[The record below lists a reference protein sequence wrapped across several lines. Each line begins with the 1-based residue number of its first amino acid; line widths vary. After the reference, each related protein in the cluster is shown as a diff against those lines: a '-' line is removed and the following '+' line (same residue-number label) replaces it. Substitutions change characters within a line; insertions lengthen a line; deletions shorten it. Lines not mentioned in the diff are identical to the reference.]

1 MSGVAARA
9 TCGAGSLPVAGL
21 ATSAGPQLTV
31 ESMNQRVRG
40 AAYAVR
46 GAIVVRA
53 GELEA
58 KIRAG
63 QGSELPFDDIIYCNI
78 GNPQQLGQKPMT
90 FSRQVLALLSCPT
103 LMDDPR
109 AAEIFAPDAIE
120 RARKYSA
127 AIGTGGTGAYSHSQG
142 VIGIREDVAAFI
154 SERDGFPCDPAS
166 LFLTDG
172 ASPAVKMMVQSLVAE
187 RDRDGLM
194 IPIPQYPLYTA
205 SLAVEG
211 GVAIPY
217 FLDEDKGW
225 GTTVEELERA
235 FEEAKAGGKTTPR
248 GLVVINPGN
257 PTGSCMPADTVRD
270 VTQFAAD
277 KGLVL
282 MADEVYQENVWRDDT
297 PFTSFKKAACELG
310 LLDPERPNSGAP
322 GPRGSLQLVSMH
334 SVSKGFMGECGRR
347 GGYMEL
353 CGFDKEVAMQL
364 YKLASISLCSNIDGQ
379 VMVGLMSRPPR
390 KGDAS
395 FESWTSE
402 RDGILASMRRRAA
415 KLSAAFATMEGVSC
429 AEPEGALYAFPR
441 VELPQRAVEA
451 AAAEGVAPDAL
462 YCMRLLEQTGIVVVP
477 GSGFGQ
483 REGTFHFRTTILPSE
498 DAIDAVIERMG
509 AFHSAF
515 LAEFK

>member
-1 MSGVAARA
+1 MMASVASAGRAVSGVAARA

-154 SERDGFPCDPAS
+154 SERDGF
-166 LFLTDG
+166 L
-172 ASPAVKMMVQSLVAE
+172 
-187 RDRDGLM
+187 
-194 IPIPQYPLYTA
+194 PLYTA

-225 GTTVEELERA
+225 GTT
-235 FEEAKAGGKTTPR
+235 
-248 GLVVINPGN
+248 
-257 PTGSCMPADTVRD
+257 
-270 VTQFAAD
+270 FAAD

-429 AEPEGALYAFPR
+429 AEPEGALYALPAR
-441 VELPQRAVEA
+441 ELPQRAVEA
-451 AAAEGVAPDAL
+451 AAAEGVAPGRAVLHAPAGADGHRGGA
-462 YCMRLLEQTGIVVVP
+462 

-498 DAIDAVIERMG
+498 DAIDAVIERM
-509 AFHSAF
+509 ARSTAHSWRVQVKAPGNDTIQN
-515 LAEFK
+515 